1 MTKDIAST
9 DLLGSIHRLIKS
21 LHKAKDAGEILMLAN
36 QEITV
41 CLSLRTTWI
50 FLRNSDNPDLLN
62 LLVHGGKYKKLED
75 SLPKLSIS
83 GDKMLEEA
91 FNGGGV
97 VYVEDARTDE
107 RTDKR
112 IVESMGNITLVNTLI
127 SLHGKKLGILG
138 AGSFYDEGVIRLDEE
153 QLKYF
158 DVVAAMVAVAL
169 DRITLLELSDLDT
182 LTGLHNRRA
191 VLAELDAHLCSRD
204 VNSELGII
212 YIDLDNFKPIND
224 AHGHAVG
231 DLFLTAFSQRL
242 KKHVH
247 NGDMVAR
254 YGGDEFLLLMPDISG
269 HDELGDMVSLLEQAC
284 CSPITVA
291 EKTFSCKFSMGTALF
306 PYDGDNVSSLVSVA
320 DRRMY
325 ERKSYKVN

>member
-97 VYVEDARTDE
+97 VYVEESTDE
-107 RTDKR
+107 HDQNADAEDK
-112 IVESMGNITLVNTLI
+112 T
-127 SLHGKKLGILG
+127 K
-138 AGSFYDEGVIRLDEE
+138 IRG
-153 QLKYF
+153 QNK
-158 DVVAAMVAVAL
+158 
-169 DRITLLELSDLDT
+169 
-182 LTGLHNRRA
+182 N
-191 VLAELDAHLCSRD
+191 
-204 VNSELGII
+204 
-212 YIDLDNFKPIND
+212 
-224 AHGHAVG
+224 
-231 DLFLTAFSQRL
+231 AFS
-242 KKHVH
+242 
-247 NGDMVAR
+247 
-254 YGGDEFLLLMPDISG
+254 P
-269 HDELGDMVSLLEQAC
+269 
-284 CSPITVA
+284 
-291 EKTFSCKFSMGTALF
+291 
-306 PYDGDNVSSLVSVA
+306 
-320 DRRMY
+320 
-325 ERKSYKVN
+325 